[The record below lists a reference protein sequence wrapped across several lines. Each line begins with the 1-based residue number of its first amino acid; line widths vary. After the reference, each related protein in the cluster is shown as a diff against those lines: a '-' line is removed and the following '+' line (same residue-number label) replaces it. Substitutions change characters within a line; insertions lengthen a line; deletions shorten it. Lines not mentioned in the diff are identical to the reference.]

1 MSYRNVSSKSLAIL
15 FCLAVVRSRWPGR
28 APTLTD
34 AAEELGVSREL
45 APRLRSRFFEPLVA
59 LIERLNRPGPTPRDR
74 EAGETHKRLRVVEA
88 LLGVARAVI
97 VVAGVARLSPERREE
112 IVVAVERLRAEHG
125 ISYEQTAEK
134 LGFDART
141 LRRWRERM
149 RKGESPAP
157 RSRAPRRPHGKL
169 PRALASAV
177 FSFVSL
183 FPRKVPLA
191 ELHRR
196 FTGEQAELC
205 AQHGHPE
212 IAYTTFC
219 RHAGRSD
226 ETEKEEERRSV
237 DRGRDAP
244 EKIPPRALALMDT
257 TDLRCFGFAFKLI
270 PFMEAHSRNIFA
282 HQLCDRESAER
293 ISKVLEQGN
302 KESGGAA
309 GLRIDRGAPY
319 MAELTSDTAGE
330 QGIDIRVA
338 RAHTPT
344 DKALIERFFL
354 TAKDALRSVL
364 ECIDLREGPGDISWR
379 RKLART
385 IGSAVIAAY
394 LRWGYPFIPQPHIDG
409 KTPEERAR
417 DEEQYDEDVIRS
429 FLDRRVNNHEHKKT
443 VAGELHHD
451 YGFLWSMK
459 RWMKAVRYFTAEDLR
474 EASRRFDEILLRS
487 CFNCDSRRNPLYLLA
502 IARTV
507 AGERKKREREDRR
520 KKELKRKERNKE
532 QAHRDALEKELRLLK
547 DEPEQAAM
555 EAVDLAGLSFQ
566 NRGFGLDLA
575 RRKLDESLVTIAGWG
590 DQAYR
595 LATDR
600 ILHLNGNEALRAWL
614 EERIER
620 ARPPSR
626 PIGADLDS

>member
-45 APRLRSRFFEPLVA
+45 APRLRSRFFGPLVA
-59 LIERLNRPGPTPRDR
+59 LIERLNRPGPKPRDR
-74 EAGETHKRLRVVEA
+74 EAVEKHKRLRVVEA
-88 LLGVARAVI
+88 LLGVARAII
-97 VVAGVARLSPERREE
+97 VAAGIARLSPERREE
-112 IVVAVERLRAEHG
+112 ILAAVEQLRAEHG
-125 ISYEQTAEK
+125 IPYEQTAKK

-149 RKGESPAP
+149 KNGESPAP
-157 RSRAPRRPHGKL
+157 RSRAPKRPHGKL
-169 PRALASAV
+169 PRVLASAI

-183 FPRKVPLA
+183 FPRKIPLA

-196 FTGEQAELC
+196 FTDEQAELC
-205 AQHGHPE
+205 AEHGHPK

-219 RHAGRSD
+219 RHAGRGK
-226 ETEKEEERRSV
+226 ETEKERRPIN
-237 DRGRDAP
+237 RGRDAP
-244 EKIPPRALALMDT
+244 ENIPPRALALMDT
-257 TDLRCFGFAFKLI
+257 TDIRCFGFAFKLI

-302 KESGGAA
+302 EESGGVV
-309 GLRIDRGAPY
+309 GLRIDRGTPY
-319 MAELTSDTAGE
+319 LAEVTSETAE
-330 QGIDIRVA
+330 DQNIDIRVA

-354 TAKDALRSVL
+354 TAKDSLRSVL
-364 ECIDLREGPGDISWR
+364 ECIDLREGPGDVSWR

-385 IGSAVIAAY
+385 IGSAVVAAY
-394 LRWGYPFIPQPHIDG
+394 LRWSYPFIPQPHIDG
-409 KTPEERAR
+409 KAPEERTR
-417 DEEQYDEDVIRS
+417 DIAKCDEDVIRS

-443 VAGELHHD
+443 VAGELHRD
-451 YGFLWSMK
+451 YGFRWSMK
-459 RWMKAVRYFTAEDLR
+459 RWMKATRYFTAEDLR
-474 EASRRFDEILLRS
+474 EASRRFDQILLRS

-507 AGERKKREREDRR
+507 ADERKKREREERR
-520 KKELKRKERNKE
+520 KKELERKERAKE
-532 QAHRDALEKELRLLK
+532 RANRDALDKERRLL
-547 DEPEQAAM
+547 DEKPEQAAM
-555 EAVDLAGLSFQ
+555 EAVDLAGLSLE

-575 RRKLDESLVTIAGWG
+575 RRKLDEALEIIARRG

-595 LATDR
+595 FATDR
-600 ILHLNGNEALRAWL
+600 ILHLNGNEALRAWI
-614 EERIER
+614 EERVER

-626 PIGADLDS
+626 PIGADLDI